1 MRINNFQNIP
11 ALLQSVGTDNSVKAT
26 SDSDSA
32 GNPSTVSLSSF
43 AEVLQSLQ
51 REATQAAKARGA
63 QVQKLTAQVESDDFS
78 VDAGKLAAR
87 LVDLQ
92 VIDFKG

>member
-11 ALLQSVGTDNSVKAT
+11 ALLQSVGPDNSTKSA
-26 SDSDSA
+26 SEKDLA
-32 GNPSTVSLSSF
+32 GNSSTVSLSSF

-51 REATQAAKARGA
+51 RETTQAAKARGA

-78 VDAGKLAAR
+78 VDANKLAAR

>member
-11 ALLQSVGTDNSVKAT
+11 ALLQSVGTGSSNKT
-26 SDSDSA
+26 SSESDSA
-32 GNPSTVSLSSF
+32 GSPSTVSLSSF

-51 REATQAAKARGA
+51 RETTQAAKARGT
-63 QVQKLTAQVESDDFS
+63 QVQQLAAQVESGEFS
-78 VDAGKLAAR
+78 VDATKLAAR

-92 VIDFKG
+92 VIDIQG